1 MRMPAVS
8 PVTALVGG
16 GVTGWMC
23 FGGAGVGFSAVL
35 MGLVIFSGM
44 ATSFGLGGGSVF
56 SLVMTGAG
64 LGAFEVSTSV
74 SSVRW
79 VGGRGS
85 DGTSGPLMAPTFDC
99 FSPALLAV

>member
-1 MRMPAVS
+1 VPFFTSNVDCAMRTPAVS

-23 FGGAGVGFSAVL
+23 FGGAGAGFSASL
-35 MGLVIFSGM
+35 IGLVIFSGI
-44 ATSFGLGGGSVF
+44 ATSLGVGGGSVL

-64 LGAFEVSTSV
+64 LGAYEVRTPV
-74 SSVRW
+74 SSVRC

-85 DGTSGPLMAPTFDC
+85 EETMVA
-99 FSPALLAV
+99 